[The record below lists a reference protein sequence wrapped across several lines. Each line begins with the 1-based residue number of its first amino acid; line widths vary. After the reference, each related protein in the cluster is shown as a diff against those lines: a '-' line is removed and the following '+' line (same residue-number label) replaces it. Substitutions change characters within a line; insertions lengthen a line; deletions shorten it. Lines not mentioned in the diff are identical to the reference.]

1 MLSVDFVREGKAAPK
16 ERGQY
21 FGLNAAEASARL
33 GAPLTSGCY
42 RIAQLRTGHE
52 GQVRIWTPVGA
63 GVSEN
68 YPTVGSAMGR
78 WEPLGSVPHQWQLG
92 DELRFVTAPSPPAAA
107 AATAG
112 SGVLGALAAGLGLAG
127 DTSAAGGA
135 EVVEEARRRVRALL
149 ESKTVHFNGAGDTKT
164 VSGGVEQ
171 AWSVDYAGDRAKAAS
186 NREVLDAI

>member
-1 MLSVDFVREGKAAPK
+1 M
-16 ERGQY
+16 
-21 FGLNAAEASARL
+21 
-33 GAPLTSGCY
+33 
-42 RIAQLRTGHE
+42 
-52 GQVRIWTPVGA
+52 
-63 GVSEN
+63 SEN

-149 ESKTVHFNGAGDTKT
+149 ESKTVHFDGAGDTKT